1 MCPHSV
7 DGDDQVFELR
17 AQGLLCAGFAVDE
30 ANMFWAFAHA
40 FNEVDQVFLVGV
52 WILRV
57 EPDQLA
63 DIKE

>member
-1 MCPHSV
+1 
-7 DGDDQVFELR
+7 
-17 AQGLLCAGFAVDE
+17 
-30 ANMFWAFAHA
+30 MFWAFAHA